1 MKLLHIIP
9 TYKPATGYGGP
20 IISIAM
26 LCENLVTYAGCDVTV
41 AATNANVKKDLPVHS
56 RTPVL
61 VEGVKVYYF
70 RRITPDHSQ
79 LSPSL
84 LWWLWRNV
92 RTFDA
97 VHIHSWWNLTV
108 LFATMV
114 CILRGVKPILAPRG
128 MLSAFSLTGRFKP
141 LFHRLI
147 GQKLLK
153 NTFLH
158 ATSEQEARECAA
170 LIPTWQAANLPNFL
184 DLTTLPTFSNVE
196 FQILEDVST
205 LDIENSTLKDVP
217 KSEIQN
223 PKSKDPSVFE
233 VENAP
238 FRLLFLSRLHQKKG
252 VEILFEALAKVPF
265 EWTLTIAGDGETD
278 YLEQLKKLSDNLR
291 ISHKIN
297 WLGWID
303 AKNKW
308 AIYQNADLLVLPSHN
323 ENFANVVIESLAVGT
338 PVLVS
343 QYVGLSDYVLEK
355 KMGWVCDTTV
365 QSLRETLT
373 ESYHQKAERHAINVR
388 SPQQIRQDFDPS
400 VLAQRYVEMY
410 QNQACRK
417 VFLEAAYF

>member
-20 IISIAM
+20 IISIGM
-26 LCENLVTYAGCDVTV
+26 LCENLVAYANCDVTV

-61 VEGVKVYYF
+61 VDGVKVYYF

-84 LWWLWRNV
+84 LWWLWCNARN
-92 RTFDA
+92 FDA
-97 VHIHSWWNLTV
+97 IHIHSWWNLTV
-108 LFATMV
+108 LFSTMV

-147 GQKLLK
+147 GQKLLR

-158 ATSEQEARECAA
+158 ATSNQEARECAV
-170 LIPTWQAANLPNFL
+170 LIPTWQYANLPNFL
-184 DLTTLPTFSNVE
+184 DLTTLPTLQKRTE
-196 FQILEDVST
+196 
-205 LDIENSTLKDVP
+205 
-217 KSEIQN
+217 
-223 PKSKDPSVFE
+223 DPSVFE
-233 VENAP
+233 AKNAS
-238 FRLLFLSRLHQKKG
+238 FHLLFLSRLHQKKG
-252 VEILFEALAKVPF
+252 IEILFEALAKIPF
-265 EWTLTIAGDGETD
+265 DWTLTIAGDGETD
-278 YLEQLKKLSDNLR
+278 YLEQLKKLSENLH

-308 AIYQNADLLVLPSHN
+308 AIYQAADLLVLPSHN

-365 QSLRETLT
+365 QSLKETLIN
-373 ESYHQKAERHAINVR
+373 SYHQKEKRLEINAR
-388 SPQQIRQDFDPS
+388 SPHQIRQDFDPS
-400 VLAQRYVEMY
+400 VLAQRYVRMY
-410 QNQACRK
+410 QDRATTHFNT
-417 VFLEAAYF
+417 

>member
-20 IISIAM
+20 IISIGM
-26 LCENLVTYAGCDVTV
+26 LCENLVAYANCDVTV

-61 VEGVKVYYF
+61 VDGVKVYYF

-84 LWWLWRNV
+84 LWWLWRNA
-92 RTFDA
+92 RNFDA
-97 VHIHSWWNLTV
+97 IHIHSWWNLTV
-108 LFATMV
+108 LFSTMV

-158 ATSEQEARECAA
+158 ATSHQEARECAA
-170 LIPTWQAANLPNFL
+170 LIPTWQHVNLPNFL
-184 DLTTLPTFSNVE
+184 DLTTLPTIS
-196 FQILEDVST
+196 EDA
-205 LDIENSTLKDVP
+205 
-217 KSEIQN
+217 
-223 PKSKDPSVFE
+223 PKSKIRNPTSEDPSVFE
-233 VENAP
+233 AKNAP
-238 FRLLFLSRLHQKKG
+238 FHLLFLSRLHQKKG
-252 VEILFEALAKVPF
+252 IEILFEALAQVSF

-278 YLEQLKKLSDNLR
+278 YLEQLKKLSENWR

-308 AIYQNADLLVLPSHN
+308 AIYQDADLLVLPSHN

-355 KMGWVCDTTV
+355 KLGWVCDTTV
-365 QSLRETLT
+365 ESLRDILT
-373 ESYHQKAERHAINVR
+373 ESYNQKTERRAINAR
-388 SPQQIRQDFDPS
+388 SPHQIRQDFDPL
-400 VLAQRYVEMY
+400 VLAQRYVKMY
-410 QNQACRK
+410 QDRATK
-417 VFLEAAYF
+417 KS

>member
-20 IISIAM
+20 IISIGM
-26 LCENLVTYAGCDVTV
+26 LCENLVAYAGCDVTV

-61 VEGVKVYYF
+61 VDGVKVYYF

-84 LWWLWRNV
+84 LWWLWRNA
-92 RTFDA
+92 RNFDA
-97 VHIHSWWNLTV
+97 IHIHSWWNLTV
-108 LFATMV
+108 LFSTMV

-158 ATSEQEARECAA
+158 ATSNQEARECAA
-170 LIPTWQAANLPNFL
+170 LIPTWQYVNLPNFL
-184 DLTTLPTFSNVE
+184 DLTTLPTLQKRVE
-196 FQILEDVST
+196 
-205 LDIENSTLKDVP
+205 
-217 KSEIQN
+217 
-223 PKSKDPSVFE
+223 DPSVFDAK
-233 VENAP
+233 NTS

-252 VEILFEALAKVPF
+252 IEILFEALAQIPF
-265 EWTLTIAGDGETD
+265 DWTLTIAGDGETD
-278 YLEQLKKLSDNLR
+278 YLEQLKKLSKNLC

-355 KMGWVCDTTV
+355 KLGWVCDTTV
-365 QSLRETLT
+365 ASLRDTLT
-373 ESYHQKAERHAINVR
+373 ESYHQETERRAINAR

-400 VLAQRYVEMY
+400 VLAQRYVKMY
-410 QNQACRK
+410 QDRATTHFNT
-417 VFLEAAYF
+417 

>member
-20 IISIAM
+20 IISIGM
-26 LCENLVTYAGCDVTV
+26 LCENLVAYAGCDVTV

-61 VEGVKVYYF
+61 VDGVKVYYF

-84 LWWLWRNV
+84 LWWLWRNA
-92 RTFDA
+92 RNFDA
-97 VHIHSWWNLTV
+97 IHIHSWWNLTV
-108 LFATMV
+108 LFSTMV

-158 ATSEQEARECAA
+158 ATSNQEARECSA
-170 LIPTWQAANLPNFL
+170 LIPSWQSVNLPNFL
-184 DLTTLPTFSNVE
+184 DLTTLPT
-196 FQILEDVST
+196 ILERSPT
-205 LDIENSTLKDVP
+205 
-217 KSEIQN
+217 SEIQN
-223 PKSKDPSVFE
+223 PKSEDPSVFE
-233 VENAP
+233 GKNAP

-252 VEILFEALAKVPF
+252 IEILFEALTQMPF
-265 EWTLTIAGDGETD
+265 DWTLTIAGDGETH
-278 YLEQLKKLSDNLR
+278 YLEQLKEQSENLR

-355 KMGWVCDTTV
+355 KLGWVCDTTV
-365 QSLRETLT
+365 GSLRDILT
-373 ESYHQKAERHAINVR
+373 ESYYQKAERRAINER

-400 VLAQRYVEMY
+400 VLAQRYVKMY
-410 QNQACRK
+410 ELRK
-417 VFLEAAYF
+417 HVSETLNFSETSRFSS

>member
-20 IISIAM
+20 IISIGL
-26 LCENLVTYAGCDVTV
+26 LCENLVAYANCDVTV

-61 VEGVKVYYF
+61 VDGVKVYYF

-79 LSPSL
+79 LSPFL

-108 LFATMV
+108 LFSTTV

-147 GQKLLK
+147 GQKLLR

-158 ATSEQEARECAA
+158 ATSNQEARECAA
-170 LIPTWQAANLPNFL
+170 LIPSWKYINLPNFL
-184 DLTTLPTFSNVE
+184 DLTTLPTLSDVGT
-196 FQILEDVST
+196 QILEDVPT
-205 LDIENSTLKDVP
+205 LNIKNP
-217 KSEIQN
+217 KSE
-223 PKSKDPSVFE
+223 DPSVFE
-233 VENAP
+233 AKNTP

-265 EWTLTIAGDGETD
+265 DWTLTIAGDGETD
-278 YLEQLKKLSDNLR
+278 YLEQLKKLSEKLR

-303 AKNKW
+303 AQNKW
-308 AIYQNADLLVLPSHN
+308 VIYQNADLLVLPSHN

-355 KMGWVCDTTV
+355 KLGWVCDTTV
-365 QSLRETLT
+365 KSLRDTLT
-373 ESYHQKAERHAINVR
+373 DSYHQKAERRAINAR
-388 SPQQIRQDFDPS
+388 SSHQIRQDFDPS
-400 VLAQRYVEMY
+400 VLAQRYVKMY
-410 QNQACRK
+410 QNQAITH
-417 VFLEAAYF
+417 LNT

>member
-20 IISIAM
+20 IISIGM
-26 LCENLVTYAGCDVTV
+26 LCENLVAYAGCDVTV

-61 VEGVKVYYF
+61 VDGVKVYYF

-84 LWWLWRNV
+84 LWWLWRNAQN
-92 RTFDA
+92 FDA
-97 VHIHSWWNLTV
+97 IHIHSWWNLTV
-108 LFATMV
+108 LFSTMV
-114 CILRGVKPILAPRG
+114 CVLRGVKPILAPRG

-147 GQKLLK
+147 GQKLLR

-158 ATSEQEARECAA
+158 ATSNQEARECAA
-170 LIPTWQAANLPNFL
+170 LIPSWQSVNLPNFL
-184 DLTTLPTFSNVE
+184 DLTTLPTL
-196 FQILEDVST
+196 QKRT
-205 LDIENSTLKDVP
+205 A
-217 KSEIQN
+217 
-223 PKSKDPSVFE
+223 DPSVFGGK
-233 VENAP
+233 NAP

-252 VEILFEALAKVPF
+252 VEILFEALAQVPF
-265 EWTLTIAGDGETD
+265 AWTLTIAGDGEID
-278 YLEQLKKLSDNLR
+278 YLEQLKKLSETLR

-297 WLGWID
+297 WLGWIE

-343 QYVGLSDYVLEK
+343 QYVGLSDYVSEK
-355 KMGWVCDTTV
+355 KLGWVCDTTME
-365 QSLRETLT
+365 SLRETLIN
-373 ESYHQKAERHAINVR
+373 SFHQKEKRLEINER

-400 VLAQRYVEMY
+400 VLAQRYVKMY
-410 QNQACRK
+410 QDRATTN
-417 VFLEAAYF
+417 LST